1 MDAADTIRWALIPG
15 FPPVF
20 LFETATFR
28 RNGTNDVE
36 QAHNNAA
43 LFRAD
48 ALFTSILPLKRSHSQ
63 LTVLPPYVSQ
73 DERCTRDPFREEGEA
88 DTESR
93 HTCAA
98 MPSCAMMLAEVSV
111 NKPC

>member
-1 MDAADTIRWALIPG
+1 MPRIQSVGSYPG
-15 FPPVF
+15 LPLVF

-48 ALFTSILPLKRSHSQ
+48 ALFTSITIQAVQFTTDSAARI
-63 LTVLPPYVSQ
+63 PYVSKRRDVQ
-73 DERCTRDPFREEGEA
+73 DPFREEGEA
-88 DTESR
+88 ATESR

-98 MPSCAMMLAEVSV
+98 MPSCAMMPAQVSV